1 MMMLVVQSQHTASSL
16 AFVATIATVRPHL
29 SAAGISRYRHAD
41 RVEDGRAALVLQS
54 DRGMPRRTPSAQ
66 EAE

>member
-1 MMMLVVQSQHTASSL
+1 L